1 MELKIFFK
9 ESFKKVLVKKVS
21 VLGQR
26 NFLFKK
32 TCILLFCHRTFQQ
45 RSSCFNTVL
54 GLKEPLKCSMAEDY
68 IQKGVLI
75 LQHQNGKCRL
85 KKANDVARVILAAA
99 RGWQS
104 RTTEL
109 KNALK
114 AKKLAFPFDTLSSEC
129 KTLIDDYI
137 DHMVIVSCLAI
148 LTLQALC

>member
-1 MELKIFFK
+1 
-9 ESFKKVLVKKVS
+9 
-21 VLGQR
+21 
-26 NFLFKK
+26 
-32 TCILLFCHRTFQQ
+32 
-45 RSSCFNTVL
+45 
-54 GLKEPLKCSMAEDY
+54 MAEDY

-148 LTLQALC
+148 LTLQALCSENPHFKTILSVLYGRIAGQKVVFFDEFNCPSLVISIKINAYRSSSFQ